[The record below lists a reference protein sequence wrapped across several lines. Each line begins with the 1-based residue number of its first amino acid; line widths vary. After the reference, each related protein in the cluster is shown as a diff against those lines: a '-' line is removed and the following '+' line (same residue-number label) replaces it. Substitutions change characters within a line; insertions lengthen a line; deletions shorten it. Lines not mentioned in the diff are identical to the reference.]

1 MGGAFTKV
9 LSPPV
14 AMNEWESL
22 QREAIRIRM
31 SLVALIQDMEKWSV
45 GDFEQRY
52 FTIKKQWQVIYSMLL
67 QMIKTNHVPDLVD
80 SIEWCKQ
87 IRQETDRLAAR
98 YLELR
103 KARLPTIDEKEEPLL
118 ADDDKNDFAP

>member
-1 MGGAFTKV
+1 MGGSFTKV

-45 GDFEQRY
+45 GDYEQRY
-52 FTIKKQWQVIYSMLL
+52 YTIKKQWQVVYSMLL
-67 QMIKTNHVPDLVD
+67 QMIKTNHVHNVAD

-87 IRQETDRLAAR
+87 IRQETDRLAER

-103 KARLPTIDEKEEPLL
+103 NARLPTIDEKEEPLL
-118 ADDDKNDFAP
+118 GE